1 MKIHFSD
8 FSLIDL
14 HEAKLTDENFT
25 TELLKGQTLHQLNWK
40 TLAGVPLQTKTVTSA
55 LESGVKAQAPDD
67 LYDFAE
73 GPADKTDDNFTEEDN
88 KFFDE
93 SISMIGAPT
102 SRKGA
107 SLGLLSQI
115 TEESITS
122 LTNLT
127 PISLNLNDKD
137 DDDKSNE
144 TMKGEKES
152 ENIDI
157 ASKKFFPNND
167 RKSNK
172 FDSKPRQE
180 RKGNAFKNNDASNRH
195 GRTAQNNYKKR
206 YDEYDVPMGKIHFDL
221 PQRSNNF
228 AEQQNYENVPQ
239 NQDRNFN
246 GFRRREN
253 DSRQYNNHRAGQGY
267 DNSNGSNFFPRNRD
281 KRRFRNN
288 EDTHFKPETPSTDS
302 LKVEHNNE

>member
-1 MKIHFSD
+1 M
-8 FSLIDL
+8 DL
-14 HEAKLTDENFT
+14 HEAKLSGENFT
-25 TELLKGQTLHQLNWK
+25 AELLKGQTLHQLNWK
-40 TLAGVPLQTKTVTSA
+40 TLSGVPLQTQIVTGA
-55 LESGVKAQAPDD
+55 LKSGVKAQAPDD

-73 GPADKTDDNFTEEDN
+73 GPPDTTDDNFTEEDN

-127 PISLNLNDKD
+127 PMSLNLNDKD
-137 DDDKSNE
+137 DDEKSNE
-144 TMKGEKES
+144 TIKDEKEN

-157 ASKKFFPNND
+157 ANKKFFPNNEQ
-167 RKSNK
+167 KSNK

-180 RKGNAFKNNDASNRH
+180 RRENGFKNNDASNRH
-195 GRTAQNNYKKR
+195 GRSAQNNYKKR
-206 YDEYDVPMGKIHFDL
+206 YDESRLDVPMGSIHFDL
-221 PQRSNNF
+221 PQRLNNF
-228 AEQQNYENVPQ
+228 AEQRNYENVPQ
-239 NQDRNFN
+239 NQNGNFN

-253 DSRQYNNHRAGQGY
+253 DSRQYNNYRTGQGY
-267 DNSNGSNFFPRNRD
+267 DNSNGNNFFPRNRE
-281 KRRFRNN
+281 RRRSRNKK
-288 EDTHFKPETPSTDS
+288 ESHFTPEARPTDS
-302 LKVEHNNE
+302 PKVEHNNE